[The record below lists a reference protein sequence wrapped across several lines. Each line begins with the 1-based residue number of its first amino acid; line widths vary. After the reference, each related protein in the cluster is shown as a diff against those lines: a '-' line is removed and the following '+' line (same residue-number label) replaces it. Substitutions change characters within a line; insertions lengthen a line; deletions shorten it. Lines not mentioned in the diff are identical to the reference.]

1 MAEPKEVHP
10 LDELFRKSFDDLP
23 AAPSTNGWDTPSAQV
38 WEQVQENIKTPR
50 SSWGQWAL
58 AAFGFAV
65 LAIGLW
71 AYLQS
76 RPQPEPAAQPQTVP
90 QVQPVDQPQS
100 DIEPAINAD
109 TKATTPAGTKGKKQT
124 TPAVPSQQTEVK
136 PAPGVSSPLPGSKPV
151 FPNNTERNKRQDAN
165 DDSSD
170 DQVPDRSLPKS
181 GGNN

>member
-1 MAEPKEVHP
+1 MAEPKEIHP

-50 SSWGQWAL
+50 SSWMQWAL
-58 AAFGFAV
+58 GAFGLAV

-90 QVQPVDQPQS
+90 QEQAQ
-100 DIEPAINAD
+100 I
-109 TKATTPAGTKGKKQT
+109 KQGILT
-124 TPAVPSQQTEVK
+124 Y
-136 PAPGVSSPLPGSKPV
+136 PLGQK
-151 FPNNTERNKRQDAN
+151 
-165 DDSSD
+165 
-170 DQVPDRSLPKS
+170 
-181 GGNN
+181 